1 MTTTQQNTP
10 VRLRSDTPAI
20 DSAAVADERRMLL
33 GGTLAGLAYLVGTA
47 FVIFF
52 FATSHPAMD
61 ASPADAAR
69 SFSEAAYMV
78 GVGTWLTL
86 LPLPF
91 ALLFLG
97 GLASVLHRVSGW
109 PTAAVA
115 MVAGS
120 STFAIT
126 TLGALVSAIT
136 PAIGAEHASAA
147 SGAVVKAL
155 DGVMPLSVAT
165 SGFPRAVLVVI
176 VALALA
182 RAGLAGRGLTG
193 FSWVLAA
200 MSILGTATFVSV
212 GMFPL
217 AALSGLLFAAWIA
230 SVASILR
237 RRLLM
242 GGSTPRASAA

>member
-1 MTTTQQNTP
+1 
-10 VRLRSDTPAI
+10 
-20 DSAAVADERRMLL
+20 MLL
-33 GGTLAGLAYLVGTA
+33 GGTLAGFAYLIATA
-47 FVIFF
+47 FLIVF

-61 ASPADAAR
+61 APPTETAT
-69 SFSEAAYMV
+69 SFSGAAGMV

-109 PTAAVA
+109 PAAAVA
-115 MVAGS
+115 LVAGGT
-120 STFAIT
+120 TFVIT
-126 TLGALVSAIT
+126 TLGAVVSAIT
-136 PAIGAEHASAA
+136 PAIGAEDASAA

-165 SGFPRAVLVVI
+165 SGSPRAVMVVV

-182 RAGLAGRGLTG
+182 RAGLAGRGLVG

-200 MSILGTATFVSV
+200 VSILGTATFMSS
-212 GMFPL
+212 GLFPL

-237 RRLLM
+237 RRL
-242 GGSTPRASAA
+242 TPTAMADDAP